1 MNKVILKRIITSTSI
16 VFFLLTIL
24 ILSQIDN
31 RENFAF
37 NDHEAIE
44 LNGSWTI
51 RYDDNE
57 LTNITLPYDLNLE
70 ANTKYQISTVLP
82 KLDHN
87 SNTLLL
93 RSSMQDM
100 RIFLDDILIYEH
112 VKPESLGIVT
122 PPASL
127 WVSVALPD
135 DYAGKILTID
145 MNTPIKSFSGV
156 INPVMLDSKD
166 VLLFNLVKNQLFGL
180 GIFGILF
187 IAGMTLVIISF
198 FIKVNQ
204 DSRILYL
211 GLLATCT
218 SLWILT
224 ETRLLQFFIGN
235 RFILGSLAYLM
246 VPLMAIYF
254 ALYVRE
260 AVLIESKH
268 KKVITGFVFLM
279 QVFITSSVLLQITGI
294 RAFIE
299 TMYFGLMI
307 ILVGA
312 VVGAYF
318 MIKEIRDYQNETA
331 KKLLKFTFVLFISVI
346 LEIGSFY
353 IGTFS
358 YISSFLRVGS
368 FFFFL
373 LLIIDTIYYIRES
386 MERRNETLILEKLA
400 YKDFLT
406 GGLNRTS
413 YEKELEKKIE
423 NKQTFR
429 LNLLDLNHLKYIN
442 DNYGHNVGDEAIK
455 HIYRA
460 IDLAFKDIGIPYRIG
475 GDEFAIIID
484 DINPELNNEAIEKFN
499 QNLKEINKQFV
510 HPLKVAMGSD
520 VYTYEQWEHFSRF
533 YHHVD
538 QKMYEN
544 KDKLKNQ
551 FDKEQEKYD

>member
-1 MNKVILKRIITSTSI
+1 MNKIILKRLITSTSI
-16 VFFLLTIL
+16 LLFIFTVL
-24 ILSQIDN
+24 ILSRMDN

-37 NDHEAIE
+37 NNHEAYE
-44 LNGSWTI
+44 LNDSWTI
-51 RYDDNE
+51 RYDNYE

-70 ANTKYQISTVLP
+70 ANSSYQISTVLP

-87 SNTLLL
+87 RNTLLL

-100 RIFLDDILIYEH
+100 RVYLDSALIYEH
-112 VKPESLGIVT
+112 IKPASTGFVN

-127 WVSVALPD
+127 WVSVPLPD
-135 DYAGKILTID
+135 DYAGKMLTIE
-145 MNTPIKSFSGV
+145 MSTPIKSFSGV

-166 VLLFNLVKNQLFGL
+166 VLLFNLIKNQLFGL
-180 GIFGILF
+180 GVFGILF
-187 IAGMTLVIISF
+187 ITGIVIVVASF
-198 FIKVNQ
+198 FIKINQ

-211 GLLATCT
+211 GLFATCM
-218 SLWILT
+218 SLWILA

-235 RFILGSLAYLM
+235 RFIIGSLAYLM

-260 AVLIESKH
+260 AVLIQSKH
-268 KKVITGFVFLM
+268 KKVITGFVLLM
-279 QVFITSSVLLQITGI
+279 QVFILMSVLLQITGVM
-294 RAFIE
+294 AFIE

-307 ILVGA
+307 ISVGT
-312 VVGAYF
+312 VIGAYF
-318 MIKEIRDYQNETA
+318 MIVEIRDNQNVTA
-331 KKLLKFTFVLFISVI
+331 KKLIKFTFVLFVSLI

-358 YISSFLRVGS
+358 YISSFLRIGS
-368 FFFFL
+368 FLFFL
-373 LLIIDTIYYIRES
+373 FLIIDTIYYVRES
-386 MERRNETLILEKLA
+386 MDRRNETLLLEKLA

-423 NKQTFR
+423 NKQIFR

-455 HIYRA
+455 LIYHA
-460 IDLAFKDIGIPYRIG
+460 LDSAFKDLGISYRIG
-475 GDEFAIIID
+475 GDEFAVIID
-484 DINPELNNEAIEKFN
+484 DTNPELNHKAIEQFN
-499 QNLKEINKQFV
+499 QNLSEINKHFI

-520 VYTYEQWEHFSRF
+520 IYTYEQWEQFSKF

-544 KDKLKNQ
+544 KTKIKSA
-551 FDKEQEKYD
+551 KHS

>member
-1 MNKVILKRIITSTSI
+1 MNKIILKRLITSTSI
-16 VFFLLTIL
+16 VFFIFTIL
-24 ILSQIDN
+24 ILSRIDN

-37 NDHEAIE
+37 NDHEANE

-70 ANTKYQISTVLP
+70 ANTTYQISTVLP
-82 KLDHN
+82 QLDHN

-93 RSSMQDM
+93 RSSMQDL
-100 RIFLDDILIYEH
+100 RVFLDDSLIYEH
-112 VKPESLGIVT
+112 IKPESIGIVT

-127 WVSVALPD
+127 WVSVTLPD
-135 DYAGKILTID
+135 DYAGKILTIE
-145 MNTPIKSFSGV
+145 MNSPIKSFSGV
-156 INPVMLDSKD
+156 INPVMLDSRD
-166 VLLFNLVKNQLFGL
+166 ILLFNLVKNQLFGL

-198 FIKVNQ
+198 FIKVNE

-218 SLWILT
+218 SLWILA

-268 KKVITGFVFLM
+268 KKVITGFVYLM
-279 QVFITSSVLLQITGI
+279 QIFIITSVLLQIAGI

-307 ILVGA
+307 ISVGA
-312 VVGAYF
+312 LVGAYF
-318 MIKEIRDYQNETA
+318 MIVEIRDYHNETA
-331 KKLLKFTFVLFISVI
+331 KKLMKFTFVLFISVV

-358 YISSFLRVGS
+358 YISSFLRIGS
-368 FFFFL
+368 FLFFL

-413 YEKELEKKIE
+413 YEKELEKMIDDK
-423 NKQTFR
+423 KTFR
-429 LNLLDLNHLKYIN
+429 LNLLDLNYLKYIN

-455 HIYRA
+455 LIYHA
-460 IDLAFKDIGIPYRIG
+460 LESAFKSIGTSYRIG
-475 GDEFAIIID
+475 GDEFAVIID
-484 DINPELNNEAIEKFN
+484 DTNAELNQNAIEQFN
-499 QNLKEINKQFV
+499 QNLNEVNEHFIY
-510 HPLKVAMGSD
+510 PLKVAIGTD
-520 VYTYEQWEHFSRF
+520 VYTYEQWEQFSKF

-538 QKMYEN
+538 QKMYED

-551 FDKEQEKYD
+551 DDKK